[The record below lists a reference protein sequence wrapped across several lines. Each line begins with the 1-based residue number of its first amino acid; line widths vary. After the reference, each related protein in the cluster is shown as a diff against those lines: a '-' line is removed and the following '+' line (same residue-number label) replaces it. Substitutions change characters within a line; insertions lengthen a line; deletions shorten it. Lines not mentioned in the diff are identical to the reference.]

1 MEDSKVGKRT
11 TLNDSA
17 ENLHEPTLIRINNQ
31 NYIPH
36 SIHIDKNEFRIG
48 RARDNDEIILNAVI
62 SRKHCILRCEENEW
76 TIKDVSSSATYV
88 NDVPVVSGQ
97 SQRIYEGDVI
107 QFSESEEFKYLFTL
121 DVKYKH
127 KVKKP
132 KLDEQ
137 VLDNILVKKPKL
149 DEQVLDN
156 VLVKN
161 LKLDKQVLDNVLV
174 ERKTFAE
181 NQECQEKVLKDKL
194 QIKQKEQ
201 DKLKQQLEQL
211 SKQQNVTEKDAEDL
225 TKQITTLEKI
235 IEYGD
240 VQEQYLNTELLEKLK
255 NERVEFEKKLN
266 EEKQKWQKALSVSK
280 LEKGML
286 EMKMKEQMEKWRE
299 EQQTEWKNMMENRVK
314 EEKSIQAQLLN
325 EKLVLEEKLKIAE
338 KALKEQEAKVG
349 TVENDVAGSSKKF
362 SDSCIFLE
370 IMDNPSEYRTIDTI
384 DLTNTTQLTINTEE
398 EESVLNKV
406 NDIMD
411 EQLTCSICSELF
423 VKATTL
429 NCMHTF
435 CHHCIHLWIKKKKE
449 CPVCRAP
456 VSSMNISI
464 AIDNFIESIL
474 ENLSTQLKERRTR
487 IIKERQALERKRK
500 DHWKTA
506 VRRK

>member
-1 MEDSKVGKRT
+1 MEGSKVGKRT
-11 TLNDSA
+11 ILDDSA
-17 ENLHEPTLIRINNQ
+17 ENLHAPTLIRISNQ

-36 SIHIDKNEFRIG
+36 NIHIDKHEFRIG

-62 SRKHCILRCEENEW
+62 SRKHCILRYKENEW
-76 TIKDVSSSATYV
+76 TIKDVSSSATFV
-88 NDVPVVSGQ
+88 NNIPIVFGQ

-137 VLDNILVKKPKL
+137 VLDN
-149 DEQVLDN
+149 
-156 VLVKN
+156 VLVK
-161 LKLDKQVLDNVLV
+161 
-174 ERKTFAE
+174 RKTFVE
-181 NQECQEKVLKDKL
+181 NHECQKKVLKDRL

-201 DKLKQQLEQL
+201 DKLKQQLEQ
-211 SKQQNVTEKDAEDL
+211 Q
-225 TKQITTLEKI
+225 
-235 IEYGD
+235 
-240 VQEQYLNTELLEKLK
+240 
-255 NERVEFEKKLN
+255 FEKKLN

-286 EMKMKEQMEKWRE
+286 KMKMKEQMEKWRE
-299 EQQTEWKNMMENRVK
+299 EQQTKWKNVMENRVK

-338 KALKEQEAKVG
+338 RALKEQEAKVG
-349 TVENDVAGSSKKF
+349 TVENNVAGSSKNF
-362 SDSCIFLE
+362 SDSCICLE
-370 IMDNPSEYRTIDTI
+370 SMDNPSEYQIIDTI

-474 ENLSTQLKERRTR
+474 ENLSTQLKERRIR

-500 DHWKTA
+500 DHCKTA

>member
-1 MEDSKVGKRT
+1 M
-11 TLNDSA
+11 
-17 ENLHEPTLIRINNQ
+17 
-31 NYIPH
+31 
-36 SIHIDKNEFRIG
+36 
-48 RARDNDEIILNAVI
+48 NAVI
-62 SRKHCILRCEENEW
+62 SRKHCILRCKENEW
-76 TIKDVSSSATYV
+76 TIKDVSSSATFV
-88 NDVPVVSGQ
+88 NNIPIVSGQ
-97 SQRIYEGDVI
+97 SQRIHEGDVI

-132 KLDEQ
+132 KLD
-137 VLDNILVKKPKL
+137 K
-149 DEQVLDN
+149 QVLDN
-156 VLVKN
+156 VLVK
-161 LKLDKQVLDNVLV
+161 
-174 ERKTFAE
+174 RKTFVE
-181 NQECQEKVLKDKL
+181 NHERQKKVLKDKL

-201 DKLKQQLEQL
+201 DKLKQQLEQQF
-211 SKQQNVTEKDAEDL
+211 K
-225 TKQITTLEKI
+225 
-235 IEYGD
+235 
-240 VQEQYLNTELLEKLK
+240 
-255 NERVEFEKKLN
+255 KKLN

-280 LEKGML
+280 LEKRML

-299 EQQTEWKNMMENRVK
+299 EQQTKWKNVMENRVK

-338 KALKEQEAKVG
+338 RALKEQEAKVG
-349 TVENDVAGSSKKF
+349 TVENNGTYFFIIKILNTLLSYNKLIALLCIVAGSSKNF
-362 SDSCIFLE
+362 SDICLE
-370 IMDNPSEYRTIDTI
+370 SMDNPSEYQTIDTI

-435 CHHCIHLWIKKKKE
+435 CHHCIHLWIKKQKE

-474 ENLSTQLKERRTR
+474 ENLSTQLKERRIR
-487 IIKERQALERKRK
+487 IIKERQGIYI
-500 DHWKTA
+500 
-506 VRRK
+506 

>member
-1 MEDSKVGKRT
+1 M
-11 TLNDSA
+11 
-17 ENLHEPTLIRINNQ
+17 
-31 NYIPH
+31 
-36 SIHIDKNEFRIG
+36 
-48 RARDNDEIILNAVI
+48 NAVI
-62 SRKHCILRCEENEW
+62 SRKHCVLRCEENEW
-76 TIKDVSSSATYV
+76 TIKDVSSSVTFV
-88 NDVPVVSGQ
+88 NNIPVVSGR

-137 VLDNILVKKPKL
+137 VLDNVLVKKPKP
-149 DEQVLDN
+149 N
-156 VLVKN
+156 
-161 LKLDKQVLDNVLV
+161 KQVLDNVLV
-174 ERKTFAE
+174 ERKTFVK
-181 NQECQEKVLKDKL
+181 NHECQKKVLKDKL

-211 SKQQNVTEKDAEDL
+211 LKQQNVTEKILRRRNAEDF
-225 TKQITTLEKI
+225 TKQITTLEKK
-235 IEYGD
+235 IEYGH
-240 VQEQYLNTELLEKLK
+240 VQEQYLKYRYTELLEKLE
-255 NERVEFEKKLN
+255 NERVEFKKKLN

-299 EQQTEWKNMMENRVK
+299 EQQTEWKNVMENRVK

-325 EKLVLEEKLKIAE
+325 EKLVLEEKLKITE
-338 KALKEQEAKVG
+338 RALKEQEAKVG
-349 TVENDVAGSSKKF
+349 TVENNGTYFFIIKILNTLLSYNKLIVFLCIVAGSSKNF
-362 SDSCIFLE
+362 SDSCICLE
-370 IMDNPSEYRTIDTI
+370 SMDNPSEYQTIDTI

-411 EQLTCSICSELF
+411 EQLACSICSELF

-449 CPVCRAP
+449 CPVCRVP

-474 ENLSTQLKERRTR
+474 ENLSTQLKERRIR
-487 IIKERQALERKRK
+487 IIEERQGICI
-500 DHWKTA
+500 
-506 VRRK
+506 

>member
-1 MEDSKVGKRT
+1 MKEELWTMESSKVGKRT
-11 TLNDSA
+11 ILDDSA
-17 ENLHEPTLIRINNQ
+17 ENLHAPTLIRINNQ

-36 SIHIDKNEFRIG
+36 NIHIDKNEFRIG

-62 SRKHCILRCEENEW
+62 SRKHCVLRCEENEW
-76 TIKDVSSSATYV
+76 TIKDVSSSVTFV
-88 NDVPVVSGQ
+88 NNIPVVSGR

-137 VLDNILVKKPKL
+137 VLDN
-149 DEQVLDN
+149 
-156 VLVKN
+156 
-161 LKLDKQVLDNVLV
+161 VLV
-174 ERKTFAE
+174 ERKTFVK
-181 NQECQEKVLKDKL
+181 NHECQKKVLKDKL

-211 SKQQNVTEKDAEDL
+211 LKQQNVTEKILRRRNAEDF
-225 TKQITTLEKI
+225 TKQITTLEKK
-235 IEYGD
+235 IEYGH
-240 VQEQYLNTELLEKLK
+240 VQEQYLKYRYTELLEKLE
-255 NERVEFEKKLN
+255 NERVEFKKKLN

-299 EQQTEWKNMMENRVK
+299 EQQTEWKNVMENRVK

-325 EKLVLEEKLKIAE
+325 EKLVLEEKLKITE
-338 KALKEQEAKVG
+338 RALKEQEAKVG
-349 TVENDVAGSSKKF
+349 TVENNVAGSSKNF
-362 SDSCIFLE
+362 SDSCICLE
-370 IMDNPSEYRTIDTI
+370 SMDNPSEYQTIDTI

-411 EQLTCSICSELF
+411 EQLACSICSELF

-449 CPVCRAP
+449 CPVCRVP

-474 ENLSTQLKERRTR
+474 ENLSTQLKERRIR
-487 IIKERQALERKRK
+487 IIEERQALERKRK
-500 DHWKTA
+500 DHCKTA

>member
-1 MEDSKVGKRT
+1 MEGSKVGKRT
-11 TLNDSA
+11 TLDDST
-17 ENLHEPTLIRINNQ
+17 EDLHVPTLIRINNQ

-48 RARDNDEIILNAVI
+48 RARDNDEIILDAVI

-76 TIKDVSSSATYV
+76 TIKDVSSSATFV
-88 NDVPVVSGQ
+88 NAVPVVSGQ

-107 QFSESEEFKYLFTL
+107 QFSESEEFKYLFTF
-121 DVKYKH
+121 DIKYKH
-127 KVKKP
+127 T
-132 KLDEQ
+132 
-137 VLDNILVKKPKL
+137 VKKPKL

-156 VLVKN
+156 VLVE
-161 LKLDKQVLDNVLV
+161 Q
-174 ERKTFAE
+174 KTFVE
-181 NQECQEKVLKDKL
+181 NQECQKKVLRDKL
-194 QIKQKEQ
+194 QIEQKQQ
-201 DKLKQQLEQL
+201 DKLKQQLEQFL
-211 SKQQNVTEKDAEDL
+211 KQQNFTEKNAEDL
-225 TKQITTLEKI
+225 TKQITTLKKK

-240 VQEQYLNTELLEKLK
+240 DQEKYLKYRYTELLEKLE

-314 EEKSIQAQLLN
+314 EEKSIQAHLLN

-338 KALKEQEAKVG
+338 KALREQEAKVG
-349 TVENDVAGSSKKF
+349 TVENDVAGSSKNF
-362 SDSCIFLE
+362 SDSCICLE
-370 IMDNPSEYRTIDTI
+370 IMDNPSEYQIIDTI
-384 DLTNTTQLTINTEE
+384 DLTNTTQLTIKTEE

-456 VSSMNISI
+456 ISSMNISI

-474 ENLSTQLKERRTR
+474 QNLSTQLKERRTS
-487 IIKERQALERKRK
+487 IINERQALERKRK
-500 DHWKTA
+500 DHCKTA

>member
-1 MEDSKVGKRT
+1 MMEGSKIGKRT
-11 TLNDSA
+11 TLDDSA
-17 ENLHEPTLIRINNQ
+17 ENLHAPTLIRINNQ
-31 NYIPH
+31 DYIPH

-62 SRKHCILRCEENEW
+62 SRKHCILKCEEDEW
-76 TIKDVSSSATYV
+76 TIKDVSSSATFV
-88 NDVPVVSGQ
+88 NDVPVVSGR
-97 SQRIYEGDVI
+97 SQKIHEGDVI

-137 VLDNILVKKPKL
+137 I
-149 DEQVLDN
+149 LDN
-156 VLVKN
+156 VLVKKS
-161 LKLDKQVLDNVLV
+161 KLDKQILDNVLV
-174 ERKTFAE
+174 EPKTFAE
-181 NQECQEKVLKDKL
+181 NQECQKKVLKDKL
-194 QIKQKEQ
+194 QMKQTEQ

-211 SKQQNVTEKDAEDL
+211 LKQQNVTKKNAEDF
-225 TKQITTLEKI
+225 TKQITTLEKK

-240 VQEQYLNTELLEKLK
+240 VQEQYLKYRYTELLEKLK

-280 LEKGML
+280 LEKGIL

-299 EQQTEWKNMMENRVK
+299 EQQTEWKNVMENKVK

-325 EKLVLEEKLKIAE
+325 EKLILEEKLKIAE
-338 KALKEQEAKVG
+338 KALKEQEVKVG
-349 TVENDVAGSSKKF
+349 TVENNVAGSSKNF

-370 IMDNPSEYRTIDTI
+370 IMDNPSEYQTIDTI

-456 VSSMNISI
+456 ISSMNISI

-500 DHWKTA
+500 DHCKTA

>member
-1 MEDSKVGKRT
+1 MEGSKVGKRT
-11 TLNDSA
+11 ILDDSA
-17 ENLHEPTLIRINNQ
+17 ENLHTPTLIRISNQ

-36 SIHIDKNEFRIG
+36 NIHIDKHEFRIG

-62 SRKHCILRCEENEW
+62 SRKHCILRYKENEW
-76 TIKDVSSSATYV
+76 TIKDVSSSATFV
-88 NDVPVVSGQ
+88 NNIPIVFGQ

-127 KVKKP
+127 K
-132 KLDEQ
+132 
-137 VLDNILVKKPKL
+137 IKKPKL

-156 VLVKN
+156 VLVK
-161 LKLDKQVLDNVLV
+161 
-174 ERKTFAE
+174 RKTFVE
-181 NQECQEKVLKDKL
+181 NHECPKKVLKDKL

-201 DKLKQQLEQL
+201 DKLKQQLEQ
-211 SKQQNVTEKDAEDL
+211 Q
-225 TKQITTLEKI
+225 
-235 IEYGD
+235 
-240 VQEQYLNTELLEKLK
+240 
-255 NERVEFEKKLN
+255 FEKKLN

-286 EMKMKEQMEKWRE
+286 KMKMKEQMEKWRE
-299 EQQTEWKNMMENRVK
+299 EQQTKWKNVMENRVK

-338 KALKEQEAKVG
+338 RALKEQEAKVG
-349 TVENDVAGSSKKF
+349 TVENNVAGSSKNF
-362 SDSCIFLE
+362 SDSCICLE
-370 IMDNPSEYRTIDTI
+370 SMDNPSEYQIIDTI

-435 CHHCIHLWIKKKKE
+435 CHHCIHLWIEKKKE

-474 ENLSTQLKERRTR
+474 ENLSTQLKERRIR
-487 IIKERQALERKRK
+487 IIKERQGICI
-500 DHWKTA
+500 
-506 VRRK
+506 

>member
-1 MEDSKVGKRT
+1 MEGSKVGKRT
-11 TLNDSA
+11 TLDDSA
-17 ENLHEPTLIRINNQ
+17 ENLHAPTLIRINNQ

-48 RARDNDEIILNAVI
+48 RARDNDEIILDAVI

-76 TIKDVSSSATYV
+76 TIKDVSSSATFV
-88 NDVPVVSGQ
+88 NAVPVVSGQ

-107 QFSESEEFKYLFTL
+107 QFSESEEFKYLFTF
-121 DVKYKH
+121 DIKYKH
-127 KVKKP
+127 
-132 KLDEQ
+132 
-137 VLDNILVKKPKL
+137 IVKKPKL

-156 VLVKN
+156 VLVKKP
-161 LKLDKQVLDNVLV
+161 KLDKQVLDNVLV
-174 ERKTFAE
+174 EQKTFAE
-181 NQECQEKVLKDKL
+181 NQECQKKVLKDKL
-194 QIKQKEQ
+194 QIEQKQQ
-201 DKLKQQLEQL
+201 DELKQQLEQL
-211 SKQQNVTEKDAEDL
+211 LKQQNFTEKNAEDL
-225 TKQITTLEKI
+225 TKQITTLKKK

-240 VQEQYLNTELLEKLK
+240 VQEQYLKYRYTELLEKLE

-338 KALKEQEAKVG
+338 KTLREQEAKLG
-349 TVENDVAGSSKKF
+349 TVENDVAGSSKTF

-370 IMDNPSEYRTIDTI
+370 VMDNPSEYQTIDTI
-384 DLTNTTQLTINTEE
+384 DLTNTTQLTIKTEE
-398 EESVLNKV
+398 EESVFNKV

-435 CHHCIHLWIKKKKE
+435 CHHCIHLWIKKKNE

-456 VSSMNISI
+456 ISSMNISI

-487 IIKERQALERKRK
+487 IINERQALERKRK
-500 DHWKTA
+500 DHCKTA

>member
-1 MEDSKVGKRT
+1 M
-11 TLNDSA
+11 
-17 ENLHEPTLIRINNQ
+17 
-31 NYIPH
+31 
-36 SIHIDKNEFRIG
+36 
-48 RARDNDEIILNAVI
+48 NAVI

-76 TIKDVSSSATYV
+76 TIKDLSSSATFV
-88 NDVPVVSGQ
+88 NDVPIVSGQ

-149 DEQVLDN
+149 DEQILDN

-161 LKLDKQVLDNVLV
+161 PKLDKQVLDNVLV
-174 ERKTFAE
+174 EQKAFVE

-211 SKQQNVTEKDAEDL
+211 SKQQNVTEKNAEDL

-240 VQEQYLNTELLEKLK
+240 VQEEYLNTELLEKLK
-255 NERVEFEKKLN
+255 NERGEFEKKLN
-266 EEKQKWQKALSVSK
+266 EEKQKWQKALSASK

-286 EMKMKEQMEKWRE
+286 EIKMKEQMEKWRE
-299 EQQTEWKNMMENRVK
+299 EQQIEWKNMMENRVK
-314 EEKSIQAQLLN
+314 KEKSIQAQLIN

-349 TVENDVAGSSKKF
+349 TVENDGTFFFIIKILNILLSYNKLIALLCIVAGSSKKF
-362 SDSCIFLE
+362 SDSCIVLE
-370 IMDNPSEYRTIDTI
+370 IMDNPSEYQIIDTI

-398 EESVLNKV
+398 EESVFSKV

-435 CHHCIHLWIKKKKE
+435 CHHCIHLWIKKKNE

-456 VSSMNISI
+456 ISSMNISI

-487 IIKERQALERKRK
+487 IIKERQGICI
-500 DHWKTA
+500 
-506 VRRK
+506 

>member
-1 MEDSKVGKRT
+1 MEGSKVGKRT
-11 TLNDSA
+11 TLDDSA
-17 ENLHEPTLIRINNQ
+17 ENLHAPTLIRINNQ

-76 TIKDVSSSATYV
+76 TIKDVSSSATFV

-137 VLDNILVKKPKL
+137 VLDN
-149 DEQVLDN
+149 
-156 VLVKN
+156 
-161 LKLDKQVLDNVLV
+161 VLV
-174 ERKTFAE
+174 ERKTFVE
-181 NQECQEKVLKDKL
+181 NQECQKNVLKNKL

-211 SKQQNVTEKDAEDL
+211 LKQQNVTEKDAEDF
-225 TKQITTLEKI
+225 TKQITTLEKK

-240 VQEQYLNTELLEKLK
+240 VQEQYLKYRYTELLEKLE

-299 EQQTEWKNMMENRVK
+299 EQQTEWKNVMENRVK

-338 KALKEQEAKVG
+338 RALKEQEAKVG
-349 TVENDVAGSSKKF
+349 TVENNVAGSSKNF
-362 SDSCIFLE
+362 SDSCICLE
-370 IMDNPSEYRTIDTI
+370 SMDNPSEYQTIDTI

-474 ENLSTQLKERRTR
+474 ENLSTQLKERRIR

-500 DHWKTA
+500 DHCKTA

>member
-1 MEDSKVGKRT
+1 MEGSKVGKRT
-11 TLNDSA
+11 ILDDSA
-17 ENLHEPTLIRINNQ
+17 ENLHVPTLIRINNH

-36 SIHIDKNEFRIG
+36 NIHIDKHEFRIG

-62 SRKHCILRCEENEW
+62 SRKHCILRCKENEW
-76 TIKDVSSSATYV
+76 TIKDVSSSATFV
-88 NDVPVVSGQ
+88 NNIPIVSGQ

-137 VLDNILVKKPKL
+137 VLDN
-149 DEQVLDN
+149 
-156 VLVKN
+156 VLVK
-161 LKLDKQVLDNVLV
+161 
-174 ERKTFAE
+174 RKTFVE
-181 NQECQEKVLKDKL
+181 NHECQKKVLKDKL

-201 DKLKQQLEQL
+201 DKLKQQLEQQF
-211 SKQQNVTEKDAEDL
+211 K
-225 TKQITTLEKI
+225 
-235 IEYGD
+235 
-240 VQEQYLNTELLEKLK
+240 
-255 NERVEFEKKLN
+255 KKLN

-280 LEKGML
+280 LEKRML

-299 EQQTEWKNMMENRVK
+299 EQQTKWKNVMENRVK

-338 KALKEQEAKVG
+338 RALKEQEAKVG
-349 TVENDVAGSSKKF
+349 TVENNVAGSSKNF
-362 SDSCIFLE
+362 SDSCICLE
-370 IMDNPSEYRTIDTI
+370 SMDNPSEYQTIDTI
-384 DLTNTTQLTINTEE
+384 DLTNITQLTINTEE

-411 EQLTCSICSELF
+411 DQLTCSICSELF

-435 CHHCIHLWIKKKKE
+435 CHHCIHLWIKKQKE

-474 ENLSTQLKERRTR
+474 ENLSTQLKERRIR

-500 DHWKTA
+500 DHCKTA
-506 VRRK
+506 MRRK

>member
-1 MEDSKVGKRT
+1 MEGSKVGKRT
-11 TLNDSA
+11 TLDDSA
-17 ENLHEPTLIRINNQ
+17 ENLHAPTLIRINNQ

-76 TIKDVSSSATYV
+76 TIKDVSSSATFV

-137 VLDNILVKKPKL
+137 VLDNVLVKKP
-149 DEQVLDN
+149 
-156 VLVKN
+156 
-161 LKLDKQVLDNVLV
+161 KLDKQVLDNVLV
-174 ERKTFAE
+174 ERKTFVE
-181 NQECQEKVLKDKL
+181 NQECQKNVLKNKL

-211 SKQQNVTEKDAEDL
+211 LKQQNVTEKDAEDF
-225 TKQITTLEKI
+225 TKQITTLEKK

-240 VQEQYLNTELLEKLK
+240 VQEQYLKYRYTELLEKLE

-299 EQQTEWKNMMENRVK
+299 EQQTEWKNVMENRVK

-338 KALKEQEAKVG
+338 RALKEQEAKVG
-349 TVENDVAGSSKKF
+349 TVENNVAGSSKNF
-362 SDSCIFLE
+362 SDSCICLE
-370 IMDNPSEYRTIDTI
+370 SMDNPSEYQTIDTI

-474 ENLSTQLKERRTR
+474 ENLSTQLKERRIR

-500 DHWKTA
+500 DHCKTA

>member
-1 MEDSKVGKRT
+1 M
-11 TLNDSA
+11 
-17 ENLHEPTLIRINNQ
+17 
-31 NYIPH
+31 
-36 SIHIDKNEFRIG
+36 
-48 RARDNDEIILNAVI
+48 NAVI
-62 SRKHCILRCEENEW
+62 SRKHCVLRCEENEW
-76 TIKDVSSSATYV
+76 TIKDVSSSVTFV
-88 NDVPVVSGQ
+88 NNIPVVSGR

-137 VLDNILVKKPKL
+137 VLDNVLVKKPKP
-149 DEQVLDN
+149 N
-156 VLVKN
+156 
-161 LKLDKQVLDNVLV
+161 KQVLDNVLV
-174 ERKTFAE
+174 ERKTFVK
-181 NQECQEKVLKDKL
+181 NHECQKKVLKDKL

-211 SKQQNVTEKDAEDL
+211 LKQQNVTEKILRRRNAEDF
-225 TKQITTLEKI
+225 TKQITTLEKK
-235 IEYGD
+235 IEYGH
-240 VQEQYLNTELLEKLK
+240 VQEQYLKYRYTELLEKLE
-255 NERVEFEKKLN
+255 NERVEFKKKLN

-299 EQQTEWKNMMENRVK
+299 EQQTEWKNVMENRVK

-325 EKLVLEEKLKIAE
+325 EKLVLEEKLKITE
-338 KALKEQEAKVG
+338 RALKEQEAKVG
-349 TVENDVAGSSKKF
+349 TVENNGTYFFIIKILNTLLSYNKLIVLLCIVAGSSKNF
-362 SDSCIFLE
+362 SDSCICLE
-370 IMDNPSEYRTIDTI
+370 SMDNPSEYQTIDTI

-411 EQLTCSICSELF
+411 EQLACSICSELF

-449 CPVCRAP
+449 CPVCRVP

-474 ENLSTQLKERRTR
+474 ENLSTQLKERRIR
-487 IIKERQALERKRK
+487 IIEERQGICI
-500 DHWKTA
+500 
-506 VRRK
+506 

>member
-1 MEDSKVGKRT
+1 M
-11 TLNDSA
+11 
-17 ENLHEPTLIRINNQ
+17 
-31 NYIPH
+31 
-36 SIHIDKNEFRIG
+36 
-48 RARDNDEIILNAVI
+48 NAVI
-62 SRKHCILRCEENEW
+62 SRKHCVLRCEENEW
-76 TIKDVSSSATYV
+76 TIKDVSSSVTFV
-88 NDVPVVSGQ
+88 NNIPVVSGR

-137 VLDNILVKKPKL
+137 VLDNVLVKKPKP
-149 DEQVLDN
+149 
-156 VLVKN
+156 
-161 LKLDKQVLDNVLV
+161 DKQVLDNVLV
-174 ERKTFAE
+174 ERKTFVK
-181 NQECQEKVLKDKL
+181 NHECQKKVLKDKL

-211 SKQQNVTEKDAEDL
+211 LKQQNVTEKILRRRNAEDF
-225 TKQITTLEKI
+225 TKQITTLEKK
-235 IEYGD
+235 IEYGH
-240 VQEQYLNTELLEKLK
+240 VQEQYLKYRYTELLEKLE
-255 NERVEFEKKLN
+255 NERVEFKKKLN

-299 EQQTEWKNMMENRVK
+299 EQQTEWKNVMENRVK

-325 EKLVLEEKLKIAE
+325 EKLVLEEKLKITE
-338 KALKEQEAKVG
+338 RALKEQEAKVG
-349 TVENDVAGSSKKF
+349 TVENNGTYFFIIKILNTLLSYNKLIVLLCIVAGSSKNF
-362 SDSCIFLE
+362 SDSCICLE
-370 IMDNPSEYRTIDTI
+370 SMDNPSEYQTIDTI

-411 EQLTCSICSELF
+411 EQLACSICSELF

-449 CPVCRAP
+449 CPVCRVP

-474 ENLSTQLKERRTR
+474 ENLSTQLKERRIR
-487 IIKERQALERKRK
+487 IIEERQGICI
-500 DHWKTA
+500 
-506 VRRK
+506 

>member
-1 MEDSKVGKRT
+1 M
-11 TLNDSA
+11 
-17 ENLHEPTLIRINNQ
+17 
-31 NYIPH
+31 
-36 SIHIDKNEFRIG
+36 
-48 RARDNDEIILNAVI
+48 NAVI
-62 SRKHCILRCEENEW
+62 SRKHCILKCEEDEW
-76 TIKDVSSSATYV
+76 TIKDVSSSATFV

-97 SQRIYEGDVI
+97 SKKIYEGDVI

-121 DVKYKH
+121 DVKYRH

-137 VLDNILVKKPKL
+137 VLDNVPLKKPKL

-156 VLVKN
+156 VLVKKS
-161 LKLDKQVLDNVLV
+161 KLDKQILDNVLV
-174 ERKTFAE
+174 EPKTFAE
-181 NQECQEKVLKDKL
+181 NQECQKKVLKDKL
-194 QIKQKEQ
+194 QMKQTEQ

-211 SKQQNVTEKDAEDL
+211 LKQQNVTKKNAEDF
-225 TKQITTLEKI
+225 TKQITTLEKK

-240 VQEQYLNTELLEKLK
+240 VQEQYLKYRYTELLEKLK
-255 NERVEFEKKLN
+255 NERIEFEKKLN

-280 LEKGML
+280 LEKGIL

-299 EQQTEWKNMMENRVK
+299 EQQTEWKNVMENKVK

-325 EKLVLEEKLKIAE
+325 EKLILEEKLKIAE
-338 KALKEQEAKVG
+338 KALKEQEVKVG
-349 TVENDVAGSSKKF
+349 TVENNGTFFFIIKILNTLLNYNKLIALLCIVAGSSKNF

-370 IMDNPSEYRTIDTI
+370 IMDNPSEYQIIDTI

-449 CPVCRAP
+449 CPVCRALI
-456 VSSMNISI
+456 SSMNISI

-487 IIKERQALERKRK
+487 IIKERQGICI
-500 DHWKTA
+500 
-506 VRRK
+506 